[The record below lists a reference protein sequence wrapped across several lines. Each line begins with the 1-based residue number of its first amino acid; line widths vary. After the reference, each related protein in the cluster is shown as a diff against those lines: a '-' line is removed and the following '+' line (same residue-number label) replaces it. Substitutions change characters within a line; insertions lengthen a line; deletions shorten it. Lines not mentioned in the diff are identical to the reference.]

1 MLQLSAP
8 VQGLQLLTR
17 QQQNL
22 SAMEL
27 IESMIGME
35 IIDGEIARN
44 LKVIVGNFFCSYSI
58 VSVLDDP
65 TY

>member
-1 MLQLSAP
+1 MKGLELILMLQLSAP

-22 SAMEL
+22 SIMEL
-27 IESMIGME
+27 VESMIGME

-44 LKVIVGNFFCSYSI
+44 LKVIVGIF
-58 VSVLDDP
+58 P
-65 TY
+65 